1 MADKSA
7 GIDFDRQVFVQTP
20 QPNKTNSASRVG
32 GLIFGLV
39 IIAVLAFLGYKLLPQ
54 NAAQTSASSTD
65 PALADIDHRLSTI
78 EERLDKLER
87 SRKAAL
93 AEHRKEAAE
102 ATQGQSAVKAPV
114 KTVYRISPAP
124 LQSSQRGRNQTT
136 GVDQGTKDRLAA
148 LQEGIGRLQKD
159 QAANNDAW
167 QATTN
172 RLADVAGQVGTQ
184 NVQIL
189 RNQDELNELVN
200 RTDMEAI
207 PFELLR
213 GSNPTPVGP
222 VSLVL
227 KSTNPKK
234 QSYTLCV
241 YVQPTCIEL
250 KDRMIHE
257 VVQFVASRNGQPL
270 EVIATRIVK
279 DEILGYLE
287 VPRSQLAH

>member
-1 MADKSA
+1 MADKST
-7 GIDFDRQVFVQTP
+7 GIDFDRQAFVQTP
-20 QPNKTNSASRVG
+20 QPAKTNSASRVG

-39 IIAVLAFLGYKLLPQ
+39 IIAVLAFLGYKLLQQ

-65 PALADIDHRLSTI
+65 PALADIDHRLSSI
-78 EERLDKLER
+78 EERLDKIER
-87 SRKAAL
+87 SRKTAL
-93 AEHRKEAAE
+93 AEHRKAVADL
-102 ATQGQSAVKAPV
+102 TQGQGAAKAPV

-124 LQSSQRGRNQTT
+124 WQASQQSRNQVS
-136 GVDQGTKDRLAA
+136 GADQATKDRLAA
-148 LQEGIGRLQKD
+148 LQEGIGQLQKD
-159 QAANNDAW
+159 QTANNDAW
-167 QATTN
+167 QATTD

-222 VSLVL
+222 VALVL

-257 VVQFVASRNGQPL
+257 VVQFVASRNSQPL

>member
-1 MADKSA
+1 MVDKSA
-7 GIDFDRQVFVQTP
+7 GVDFDRQVFVQTP
-20 QPNKTNSASRVG
+20 SPVNPQSGSRIG
-32 GLIFGLV
+32 GLILGLV
-39 IIAVLAFLGYKLLPQ
+39 LIAVLAYVGYKLLPQ
-54 NAAQTSASSTD
+54 TPEASAQTGDASVTD
-65 PALADIDHRLSTI
+65 LDRRLTVI
-78 EERLDKLER
+78 EERLTKLEAEK
-87 SRKAAL
+87 KAA
-93 AEHRKEAAE
+93 ATVRRRETAATPTPVAP
-102 ATQGQSAVKAPV
+102 ATAAPARRPSASKPIYRVSGTQTAADAPANSAAVQRMASLQQGMGQ
-114 KTVYRISPAP
+114 
-124 LQSSQRGRNQTT
+124 LQR
-136 GVDQGTKDRLAA
+136 
-148 LQEGIGRLQKD
+148 D

-172 RLADVAGQVGTQ
+172 RLADMAGQVGTQ

-200 RTDMEAI
+200 RTEMEAI

-227 KSTNPKK
+227 KATNPKK
-234 QSYTLCV
+234 QSYTVCV

-250 KDRMIHE
+250 KDRMVHE
-257 VVQFVASRNGQPL
+257 VVQFVVSRNGQPL

-287 VPRSQLAH
+287 VPRNQLAH

>member
-87 SRKAAL
+87 TRKAAL
-93 AEHRKEAAE
+93 VEHRKEATE
-102 ATQGQSAVKAPV
+102 ATQAQSAVKAPV

-124 LQSSQRGRNQTT
+124 LQASQQTRNQAG
-136 GVDQGTKDRLAA
+136 GVDQTTKDRIAA

-184 NVQIL
+184 NVQML

-250 KDRMIHE
+250 KDRMVHE